1 MARHTQAILPLRGKI
16 LNIEKAP
23 PERIYKNTELQALI
37 AALGLGVAG
46 AAFDAAALRYGRVI
60 IMTDADVDGAHI
72 RVLLLTFFWRYQ
84 RELITEGHVH
94 IACPPLYKLV
104 ARRGKTEYAWS
115 DEELDARCAE
125 LGGSREKL
133 QVQRFKGLGEMM
145 PQQLWETTMN
155 PETRMLKKVTAE
167 DAAHADQ
174 VLRLLMGDSVMPR
187 KEFIAANAQDMTAAE
202 LDF

>member
-1 MARHTQAILPLRGKI
+1 M
-16 LNIEKAP
+16 
-23 PERIYKNTELQALI
+23 
-37 AALGLGVAG
+37 
-46 AAFDAAALRYGRVI
+46 
-60 IMTDADVDGAHI
+60 
-72 RVLLLTFFWRYQ
+72 
-84 RELITEGHVH
+84 H

-104 ARRGKTEYAWS
+104 AGRGKTEYAWS
-115 DEELDARCAE
+115 DEQLDARCAE

-187 KEFIAANAQDMTAAE
+187 KEFIAANAQDMTSAD